1 MTTGKKLTIALAIAI
16 PLLVVG
22 TGLAMAASEA
32 PDLSIGKTE
41 AAPAFALAQVAT
53 SPAVS
58 STCGDC
64 TGQCDGDELCDG
76 ECTGLNSCGGSCY
89 GSGTCTGSGTC
100 VGFNE
105 QCVGAG
111 RCGGATS
118 NGTSR
123 GCGQRVNASAGTGTA
138 CPSCDVVG
146 LDQYPTY
153 SPKYSANV

>member
-22 TGLAMAASEA
+22 GGLAMAASEA
-32 PDLSIGKTE
+32 PDVSIGKPE

-53 SPAVS
+53 SAAVS
-58 STCGDC
+58 ATCGNC

-76 ECTGLNSCGGSCY
+76 DCTGLNPCGGSCY
-89 GSGTCTGSGTC
+89 GSGTCAGNGTC
-100 VGFNE
+100 AGINQ

-111 RCGGATS
+111 RCGGVPS

-123 GCGQRVNASAGTGTA
+123 GCGQRLNASAGTGTA